1 MSDSALHRRI
11 LVADRNVKFLE
22 KTDEILAAH
31 GIRMVPSDQGSPVVA
46 LVRKERPDAAL
57 LNVDLPGASG
67 SELCQRLKSEDAA
80 LPVVLM
86 FNDDVEGIADIA
98 ERAGADNYLV
108 RPLKRN
114 ELLYAVRSMLRL
126 RRLLAAAGVTEAARE
141 VGFVGPQMFERFLRV
156 EVRRADRYGFPLSV
170 LAVCV
175 DDPPAGLA
183 QRYGHLLE
191 SQLLPALAGS
201 IRGCMRDIDL
211 TTSRGEETLVL
222 MPHTDMEGATL
233 VAERVRAHVAS
244 QPYHFGREQL
254 QPTVS
259 IGVSTM
265 HGRRVAAEELLAS
278 ARRREERASA
288 AGGDRVHTT
297 G

>member
-1 MSDSALHRRI
+1 MIRRLSPAIAL
-11 LVADRNVKFLE
+11 
-22 KTDEILAAH
+22 LAIA
-31 GIRMVPSDQGSPVVA
+31 GTAWAQPSSEEEVVA
-46 LVRKERPDAAL
+46 LVRKERPDAVL
-57 LNVDLPGASG
+57 LNIDLPGTSG
-67 SELCQRLKSEDAA
+67 NELCQRLKSEDAA

-86 FNDDVEGIADIA
+86 FNDERDGIADVA
-98 ERAGADNYLV
+98 ERCGADNYLV

-126 RRLLAAAGVTEAARE
+126 RLLLAAAGITEAGRE

-170 LAVCV
+170 LAVRV
-175 DDPPAGLA
+175 DEPPAGLA
-183 QRYGHLLE
+183 ERYGHLLE
-191 SQLLPALAGS
+191 GQLLPALAGS

-259 IGVSTM
+259 VGVATM
-265 HGRRVAAEELLAS
+265 HGRRVSADDLLAS
-278 ARRREERASA
+278 ARRREERAA
-288 AGGDRVHTT
+288 TAGGDRVHTT